1 MKGSVSKNAMDDS
14 VNIWEKPKAEQ
25 IYMIAGWEQWAD
37 AGSVSSG
44 LPQYLIN
51 HLRARKIGEI
61 RPDGFY
67 LFQIPGTHHLLRPQ
81 VKFEEGY
88 SKAIKPRVNS
98 LYYAGDS
105 RKGLVIFIGEE
116 PHMDIDRYADALFSA
131 AKQLSVRRVALIG
144 GVYGAMPYEKDRE
157 VSCTY
162 SLPYMK
168 DELRK
173 YAVRFSN
180 YEGGATIGSYL
191 VDRAEQAALELF
203 VFNAFIP
210 AYDFSEAGLPLQGLR
225 IEDDYRAWYEL
236 MQRLTHMFGLD
247 LDLSDLD
254 RQSEALVASMHEK
267 LEELETKMP
276 QLNVREYLTML
287 TNEYRENS
295 FDPLDELWERELGD
309 LFSDDE

>member
-88 SKAIKPRVNS
+88 SKAIRPRVNS
-98 LYYAGDS
+98 LYYTGDS
-105 RKGLVIFIGEE
+105 RRGLVIFIGEE

-131 AKQLSVRRVALIG
+131 VKQLSVRRVALVG

-162 SLPYMK
+162 SMPYMK

-191 VDRAEQAALELF
+191 VDRAEQAAIELF

-267 LEELETKMP
+267 LEELEMKMP

>member
-1 MKGSVSKNAMDDS
+1 MNDS
-14 VNIWEKPKAEQ
+14 VKIWETPKAEQ

-44 LPQYLIN
+44 LPQYLIK

-61 RPDGFY
+61 HPNSFY

-81 VKFEEGY
+81 VKFEDGY
-88 SKAIKPRVNS
+88 SKEIRSRVNS
-98 LYYAGDS
+98 FYYTGNAE
-105 RKGLVIFIGEE
+105 KGLVIFIGEE
-116 PHMDIDRYADALFSA
+116 PHMNIDRYADTFFSA
-131 AKQLSVRRVALIG
+131 AKQLSVQRIAAIG
-144 GVYGAMPYEKDRE
+144 GVYGAMPYAKDRE

-162 SLPYMK
+162 SLRTMK

-191 VDRAEQAALELF
+191 VDRAEQAALEMF
-203 VFNAFIP
+203 VFNAFVP
-210 AYDFSEAGLPLQGLR
+210 AYDFSQAGLPLQGLR

-236 MQRLTHMFGLD
+236 MQRLTHMFRLD

-267 LEELETKMP
+267 LEELAVKMP
-276 QLNVREYLTML
+276 QLNVHEYMTTL
-287 TNEYRENS
+287 TNEYKENS
-295 FDPLDELWERELGD
+295 FEPLDELWERELGD
-309 LFSDDE
+309 LFGDED

>member
-1 MKGSVSKNAMDDS
+1 MNES
-14 VNIWEKPKAEQ
+14 VNFWEIPKAEQ

-51 HLRARKIGEI
+51 HLRARKIGEM
-61 RPDGFY
+61 RADGYY

-81 VKFEEGY
+81 VKFEDGY
-88 SKAIKPRVNS
+88 SKAIKSRVNS
-98 LYYAGDS
+98 FYYAGTPQ
-105 RKGLVIFIGEE
+105 KGLVIFIGEE
-116 PHMDIDRYADALFSA
+116 PHMDIDRYANAFFTA
-131 AKQLSVRRVALIG
+131 AKLLSVQRVAAVG

-162 SLPYMK
+162 SMRHMK

-191 VDRAEQAALELF
+191 VNQAEQAALEML
-203 VFNAFIP
+203 VFNAFVP
-210 AYDFSEAGLPLQGLR
+210 AYDFSQAGLPLQGLR

-236 MQRLTHMFGLD
+236 MQRLAHMFRLD

-254 RQSEALVASMHEK
+254 RQSEALVASMREK
-267 LEELETKMP
+267 LEELAIKMP
-276 QLNVREYLTML
+276 QLNVHEYLDSL
-287 TNEYRENS
+287 TSEYRENS
-295 FDPLDELWERELGD
+295 FEPLDELWERELGD
-309 LFSDDE
+309 LFDDE

>member
-1 MKGSVSKNAMDDS
+1 MKDRQLDNTMNDS

-51 HLRARKIGEI
+51 HWRARKIGEI
-61 RPDGFY
+61 HPNGFY

-81 VKFEEGY
+81 VKFEDGY
-88 SKAIKPRVNS
+88 SKAIKGRVNS
-98 LYYAGDS
+98 FYYVGDEH
-105 RKGLVIFIGEE
+105 KGLVIFVGEE
-116 PHMDIDRYADALFSA
+116 PHMDIDRYADALFDA
-131 AKQLSVRRVALIG
+131 ANELGVQRVAIVG

-157 VSCTY
+157 VSCSY
-162 SLPYMK
+162 SMRYMK
-168 DELRK
+168 EELRK

-191 VDRAEQAALELF
+191 VDRAEQIALEVV

-236 MQRLTHMFGLD
+236 MQRLTHMFRLD

-267 LEELETKMP
+267 LAELEAKMP
-276 QLNVREYLTML
+276 QLNVREYLATL
-287 TNEYRENS
+287 ASEFRENS

-309 LFSDDE
+309 LFDDED

>member
-1 MKGSVSKNAMDDS
+1 MNES
-14 VNIWEKPKAEQ
+14 VNIWEIPKAEQ

-51 HLRARKIGEI
+51 QLRARKIGEM
-61 RPDGFY
+61 PADGYY

-81 VKFEEGY
+81 VKFEDGY
-88 SKAIKPRVNS
+88 SKVIKPRVNS
-98 LYYAGDS
+98 FYYAGNAQ
-105 RKGLVIFIGEE
+105 KGLVIFIGEE
-116 PHMDIDRYADALFSA
+116 PHLDIDRYASAFFSA
-131 AKQLSVRRVALIG
+131 AKQLSVQRIAAVG

-162 SLPYMK
+162 SMRHMK
-168 DELRK
+168 EELRK

-191 VDRAEQAALELF
+191 VNQAEQAALEML
-203 VFNAFIP
+203 VFNAFVP
-210 AYDFSEAGLPLQGLR
+210 AYDFSQAGLPLQGLR

-236 MQRLTHMFGLD
+236 MHRLTHMFRLD

-254 RQSEALVASMHEK
+254 RQSDALVASMYEK
-267 LEELETKMP
+267 LEELAIKMP
-276 QLNVREYLTML
+276 QLNVHEYLASL
-287 TNEYRENS
+287 TSEYKENS
-295 FDPLDELWERELGD
+295 FEPLDELWERELGD
-309 LFSDDE
+309 LFDDE

>member
-1 MKGSVSKNAMDDS
+1 MDES
-14 VNIWEKPKAEQ
+14 ANIWEIPKAEQ

-51 HLRARKIGEI
+51 QLRARKIGEM
-61 RPDGFY
+61 PADGYY

-81 VKFEEGY
+81 VKFEDGY
-88 SKAIKPRVNS
+88 SKVIKPRVNS
-98 LYYAGDS
+98 FYYAGNAQ
-105 RKGLVIFIGEE
+105 KGLVIFIGEE
-116 PHMDIDRYADALFSA
+116 PHLDIDRYASAFFSA
-131 AKQLSVRRVALIG
+131 AKQLSVQRIAAVG

-162 SLPYMK
+162 SMRHMK

-191 VDRAEQAALELF
+191 VNQAEQAALEML
-203 VFNAFIP
+203 VFNAFVP
-210 AYDFSEAGLPLQGLR
+210 AYDFSQAGLPLQGLR

-236 MQRLTHMFGLD
+236 MQRLTHMFRLD

-254 RQSEALVASMHEK
+254 RQSDALVASMHEK
-267 LEELETKMP
+267 LEELAIKMP
-276 QLNVREYLTML
+276 QLNVHEYLASL

-295 FDPLDELWERELGD
+295 FEPLDELWERELGD
-309 LFSDDE
+309 LFDDE

>member
-1 MKGSVSKNAMDDS
+1 MNES
-14 VNIWEKPKAEQ
+14 VNIWEIPKAEQ

-51 HLRARKIGEI
+51 QLRARKIGEM
-61 RPDGFY
+61 PADGYY

-81 VKFEEGY
+81 VKFEDGY
-88 SKAIKPRVNS
+88 SKVIKPRVNS
-98 LYYAGDS
+98 FYYTGNAQ
-105 RKGLVIFIGEE
+105 KGLVIFIGEE
-116 PHMDIDRYADALFSA
+116 PHLDIDRYASAFFSA
-131 AKQLSVRRVALIG
+131 AKLLSVQRIAAVG

-162 SLPYMK
+162 SMRHMK

-191 VDRAEQAALELF
+191 VNQAEQAALEML
-203 VFNAFIP
+203 VFNAFVP
-210 AYDFSEAGLPLQGLR
+210 AYDFSQAGLPLQGLR

-236 MQRLTHMFGLD
+236 MQRLTHMFRLD

-254 RQSEALVASMHEK
+254 RQSDALVASMHEK
-267 LEELETKMP
+267 LEELAIKMP
-276 QLNVREYLTML
+276 QLNVHEYLASL
-287 TNEYRENS
+287 TDEYKENS
-295 FDPLDELWERELGD
+295 FEPLDELWERELGD
-309 LFSDDE
+309 LFDDE

>member
-1 MKGSVSKNAMDDS
+1 MNDS
-14 VNIWEKPKAEQ
+14 VKIWETPKAEQ

-44 LPQYLIN
+44 LPQYLIK

-61 RPDGFY
+61 HPNSFY

-81 VKFEEGY
+81 VKFEDGY
-88 SKAIKPRVNS
+88 SNEIRSRVNS
-98 LYYAGDS
+98 FYYTGNAE
-105 RKGLVIFIGEE
+105 KGLVIFIGEE
-116 PHMDIDRYADALFSA
+116 PHMNIDRYADTFFSA
-131 AKQLSVRRVALIG
+131 AKQLSVQRIAAIG
-144 GVYGAMPYEKDRE
+144 GVYGAMPYAKDRE

-162 SLPYMK
+162 SLRTMK

-191 VDRAEQAALELF
+191 VDRAEQAALEMF
-203 VFNAFIP
+203 VFNAFVP
-210 AYDFSEAGLPLQGLR
+210 AYDFSQAGLPLQGLR

-236 MQRLTHMFGLD
+236 MQRLTHMFRLD

-254 RQSEALVASMHEK
+254 RQSEALVASMQEK
-267 LEELETKMP
+267 LEELAVKMP
-276 QLNVREYLTML
+276 QLNVHEYMTTL
-287 TNEYRENS
+287 TNEYKENS
-295 FDPLDELWERELGD
+295 FEPLDELWERELGD
-309 LFSDDE
+309 LFGDED

>member
-44 LPQYLIN
+44 LPQYLITQ
-51 HLRARKIGEI
+51 LRARKIGEI

-105 RKGLVIFIGEE
+105 RRGLVIFIGEE

-131 AKQLSVRRVALIG
+131 AKQLSVRRVALVG

-162 SLPYMK
+162 SMPYMK

-191 VDRAEQAALELF
+191 VDRAEQAAIELF

>member
-1 MKGSVSKNAMDDS
+1 MSES
-14 VNIWEKPKAEQ
+14 VNIWEIPKAEQ
-25 IYMIAGWEQWAD
+25 VYLIAGWEQWAD

-51 HLRARKIGEI
+51 QLRARKIGEI
-61 RPDGFY
+61 RADGYY

-81 VKFEEGY
+81 VKFEDGY
-88 SKAIKPRVNS
+88 SKTIKPRVNS
-98 LYYAGDS
+98 FYYTGNAQ
-105 RKGLVIFIGEE
+105 KGLVIFIGEE
-116 PHMDIDRYADALFSA
+116 PHMDIDRYAAAFFGA
-131 AKQLSVRRVALIG
+131 AKQLSVQRIVAVG

-162 SLPYMK
+162 SMRHMK

-191 VDRAEQAALELF
+191 VNQAEQAAMEML
-203 VFNAFIP
+203 VFNAFVP
-210 AYDFSEAGLPLQGLR
+210 AYDFSQAGLPLQGLR

-236 MQRLTHMFGLD
+236 MQRLTHMFRLD

-254 RQSEALVASMHEK
+254 RQSEALVTSMREK
-267 LEELETKMP
+267 LAELATKMP
-276 QLNVREYLTML
+276 QLNVHEYLDSL
-287 TNEYRENS
+287 ASDYKENS
-295 FDPLDELWERELGD
+295 FEPLDELWERELGD
-309 LFSDDE
+309 LFDDE

>member
-1 MKGSVSKNAMDDS
+1 MNDS
-14 VNIWEKPKAEQ
+14 INIWEKPKAEQ

-61 RPDGFY
+61 HPRGFY
-67 LFQIPGTHHLLRPQ
+67 LFQMPGTHHLLRPQ
-81 VKFEEGY
+81 VKFEDGY
-88 SKAIKPRVNS
+88 SKAIKTRVNS
-98 LYYAGDS
+98 FYYIGNEY
-105 RKGLVIFIGEE
+105 KGLVIFIGEE
-116 PHMDIDRYADALFSA
+116 PHMDIDRYADALFDA
-131 AKQLSVRRVALIG
+131 AKQLSVQRIAIVG

-162 SLPYMK
+162 SMRYMK
-168 DELRK
+168 EELRK

-191 VDRAEQAALELF
+191 VDRAEQAALELV

-210 AYDFSEAGLPLQGLR
+210 AYDFSQAGLPLQGLR

-236 MQRLTHMFGLD
+236 MQRLTHMFRLD
-247 LDLSDLD
+247 FDLSDLD
-254 RQSEALVASMHEK
+254 RQSEALVASMREK

-276 QLNVREYLTML
+276 QLNVREYLATL
-287 TNEYRENS
+287 ASEFKENS
-295 FDPLDELWERELGD
+295 FDPLDELWERELRD
-309 LFSDDE
+309 LFDDED